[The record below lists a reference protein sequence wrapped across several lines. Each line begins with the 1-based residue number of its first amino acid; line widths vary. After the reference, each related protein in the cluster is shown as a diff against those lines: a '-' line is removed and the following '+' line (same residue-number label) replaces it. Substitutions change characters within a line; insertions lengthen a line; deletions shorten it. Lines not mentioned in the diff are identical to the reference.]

1 MQISKDALTSY
12 RFTHAKNPIMF
23 VNITGNT
30 SLGMITV
37 SIEILKG
44 TSSLVKFPP
53 QGLVYKNIN
62 IWVGSSGFATP
73 KNIKDAFIKFKID
86 NEWMKANG
94 VSAGDIVLMK
104 WDGNS
109 WISLKTTVVSKDDTN
124 SIFEGWTN
132 SFSPF
137 AIVAKTAG
145 GPTTGTTA
153 TPAGTPVP
161 GTTQTPVIPP
171 VTGPGF
177 PIWIIVVIV
186 LVIIAA
192 AGYFLFVKEKAAKKE
207 GANKK
212 PENKDSNSHLDEMT
226 K

>member
-1 MQISKDALTSY
+1 
-12 RFTHAKNPIMF
+12 MF

-30 SLGMITV
+30 TLGMITV

-53 QGLVYKNIN
+53 QGLVYKNVN

-109 WISLKTTVVSKDDTN
+109 WISLKTTVVSKDGTN

-145 GPTTGTTA
+145 VAQPTVTTPATPSGTPQVTA
-153 TPAGTPVP
+153 TGKPE
-161 GTTQTPVIPP
+161 
-171 VTGPGF
+171 
-177 PIWIIVVIV
+177 PIGKESGITSWIIGLII
-186 LVIIAA
+186 LVIIG
-192 AGYFLFVKEKAAKKE
+192 AGAYYFMVVKKKE
-207 GANKK
+207 
-212 PENKDSNSHLDEMT
+212 
-226 K
+226 